1 MIALNARPSFLTKQ
15 VLDTS
20 DILTL
25 AFGLTATLL
34 AIIAIFATLV
44 ARNNRSTQG
53 NSRFTHTETLK
64 ANESNRRRHRNAAN
78 DAEYERTRSDIEGS

>member
-15 VLDTS
+15 EVMDTS
-20 DILTL
+20 DVLTL
-25 AFGLTATLL
+25 AFGLIATLL

-53 NSRFTHTETLK
+53 NFRFTHTE
-64 ANESNRRRHRNAAN
+64 NP
-78 DAEYERTRSDIEGS
+78 

>member
-1 MIALNARPSFLTKQ
+1 MIASNARPSFLTKQ

-20 DILTL
+20 DVLTL
-25 AFGLTATLL
+25 AFGLIATLL

-53 NSRFTHTETLK
+53 NSRFTHTE
-64 ANESNRRRHRNAAN
+64 NHQS
-78 DAEYERTRSDIEGS
+78 